1 VELIMTKGNLTDWN
15 PERDLSVLLD
25 ALTEELLTASE
36 RDLAAWI
43 GEMGKEPQE
52 MVLETRRLVAAA
64 DTGLAVPP
72 VLNFVD
78 RGLRAFVARNH

>member
-1 VELIMTKGNLTDWN
+1 MIKSNLTDWN
-15 PERDLSVLLD
+15 PERDLLALLD
-25 ALTEELLTASE
+25 ALAEELLTTSD

-43 GEMGKEPQE
+43 GEMGKEPQDIVRE
-52 MVLETRRLVAAA
+52 MRRLVAAA
-64 DTGLAVPP
+64 ETDLAVPP